1 MQINKLI
8 RSKKKKKQNENI
20 LIIPGLTLQNT
31 KLSVELTV

>member
-8 RSKKKKKQNENI
+8 RSKKKKNENI

>member
-8 RSKKKKKQNENI
+8 RSKQNENI

>member
-8 RSKKKKKQNENI
+8 RSKKKKQNENI
-20 LIIPGLTLQNT
+20 LIVPGLTLQNT

>member
-8 RSKKKKKQNENI
+8 RSKKKKQNENI
-20 LIIPGLTLQNT
+20 LIIPGLTLQNI

>member
-8 RSKKKKKQNENI
+8 RSKKKQNENI